1 MNISISQFAILGIA
15 AFALTGL
22 LTWPV
27 RALAIRLGAMDVP
40 NVARKTQP
48 EPVPYLG
55 GVAIALGI
63 TVTTLLALFVSDS
76 SRVNIGIALSTL
88 CPAVALG
95 IVGLVD
101 DFKSLMPW
109 PRLVIQTSVGFFV
122 SAYLAISGTRSLT
135 FGNDLVD
142 FFVTVVWVV
151 GICNAINF
159 FDNLDGAASGS
170 VAVISAGLFIVS
182 FLQGQEMV
190 AALSLV
196 IAGATMGFLIW
207 NKSPAKIYMGDAG
220 SLFLGVLVSVLTI
233 RLDPN
238 PLPQWKSLFLPVV
251 LLAIPL
257 LDTSVAVISRL
268 LRGISPFTGGRDHL
282 SHRLLRAG
290 LSRRVAAVS
299 LWSASGACAV
309 IAILVY
315 QYPDSMGSLLIT
327 AFGALWLMALV
338 LFLRTPSQD

>member
-27 RALAIRLGAMDVP
+27 RALAIRLGAMDAP

-76 SRVNIGIALSTL
+76 SKVNIGIALSTL

-109 PRLVIQTSVGFFV
+109 PRLVIQTTVGFFV
-122 SAYLAISGTRSLT
+122 SAYLAIYGTRSLT
-135 FGNDLVD
+135 FGNDLLD

-238 PLPQWKSLFLPVV
+238 PLPQWKSLFLPVI

-309 IAILVY
+309 IAILVH
-315 QYPDSMGSLLIT
+315 QYPDSLGSQLIT
-327 AFGALWLMALV
+327 AFGVIWLLALV
-338 LFLRTPSQD
+338 LLLRTPSQD

>member
-1 MNISISQFAILGIA
+1 MNISMSQFAILGIA

-27 RALAIRLGAMDVP
+27 RALAIRLGAMDAP

-76 SRVNIGIALSTL
+76 SKVNIGIALSTL

-109 PRLVIQTSVGFFV
+109 PRLVIQTTVGFFV
-122 SAYLAISGTRSLT
+122 SAYLAIYGTRSLT
-135 FGNDLVD
+135 FGNDLLD

-196 IAGATMGFLIW
+196 IVGATIGFLIW

-233 RLDPN
+233 RLDPD
-238 PLPQWKSLFLPVV
+238 PLPQWKSLFLPVI

-268 LRGISPFTGGRDHL
+268 KRGISPFTGGRDHL

-290 LSRRVAAVS
+290 LSRRVAAIS

-315 QYPDSMGSLLIT
+315 QYSDSLGSLLIT

>member
-1 MNISISQFAILGIA
+1 MNISVSQFAILGVS
-15 AFALTGL
+15 AFGLTGL

-27 RALAIRLGAMDVP
+27 RVLAIRLGAMDAP

-55 GVAIALGI
+55 GIAIAIGI
-63 TVTTLLALFVSDS
+63 VVTTLVALFVSES
-76 SRVNIGIALSTL
+76 SSVNIGIALSTL
-88 CPAVALG
+88 CPAIVLG

-109 PRLVIQTSVGFFV
+109 PRLVIQTLVGFFV
-122 SAYLAISGTRSLT
+122 STYLAISGTRSLT

-142 FFVTVVWVV
+142 FLVTVVWVV
-151 GICNAINF
+151 GICNAVNF

-170 VAVISAGLFIVS
+170 VAVISTGLFTIS

-196 IAGATMGFLIW
+196 MAGATLGFLIW

-220 SLFLGVLVSVLTI
+220 SLFLGVLISVLTI
-233 RLDPN
+233 RIDPSS
-238 PLPQWKSLFLPVV
+238 LPQWKSLFLPLV

-268 LRGISPFTGGRDHL
+268 KRGISPFTGGRDHL
-282 SHRLLRAG
+282 SHRLLRSG
-290 LSRRVAAVS
+290 LSRRVSAIVLWMASGICS
-299 LWSASGACAV
+299 LIAIGIYRNPATCATYLIAIFTMCWVIALLLILRSASQG
-309 IAILVY
+309 
-315 QYPDSMGSLLIT
+315 
-327 AFGALWLMALV
+327 
-338 LFLRTPSQD
+338 

>member
-1 MNISISQFAILGIA
+1 MIISAGQFAILGIA

-27 RALAIRLGAMDVP
+27 RALAIRLGAMDSP

-63 TVTTLLALFVSDS
+63 TVTTLLALFVTDS

-88 CPAVALG
+88 CPAIALG

-101 DFKSLMPW
+101 DFKSLTPW

-122 SAYLAISGTRSLT
+122 SAYLAIYGTRSLT

-170 VAVISAGLFIVS
+170 VAVISAGIFIVS

-268 LRGISPFTGGRDHL
+268 KRGISPFTGGRDHL

-290 LSRRVAAVS
+290 LSRRVAAIS

-315 QYPDSMGSLLIT
+315 QYPDSLGSLLIT
-327 AFGALWLMALV
+327 AFGALWLMALM